1 MQISSVNVT
10 YVPPNSPTASRSTGS
25 GQTNWMPP
33 FRETP
38 PQQSGCPDS
47 GGGVNQEILKI
58 LMQVMQAILA
68 LLPRFLGG
76 QSAARGSA
84 GGQNSSTSA

>member
-1 MQISSVNVT
+1 VQISSVNVT
-10 YVPPNSPTASRSTGS
+10 YVPPNSPTASGSTGS

-33 FRETP
+33 CRGTP
-38 PQQSGCPDS
+38 PQESGCPGS
-47 GGGVNQEILKI
+47 GGGVNQGILQI

-68 LLPRFLGG
+68 LLPRLLGG

-84 GGQNSSTSA
+84 GGQNSSSSA